1 MSLLSFR
8 LPLTLSAAK
17 RLRIRHARFPMRQ
30 HLGLTGDLNVDS
42 CVAIM
47 NDLKVKNPSFFK
59 DNSSYLV

>member
-47 NDLKVKNPSFFK
+47 NDLKVTPHF
-59 DNSSYLV
+59 